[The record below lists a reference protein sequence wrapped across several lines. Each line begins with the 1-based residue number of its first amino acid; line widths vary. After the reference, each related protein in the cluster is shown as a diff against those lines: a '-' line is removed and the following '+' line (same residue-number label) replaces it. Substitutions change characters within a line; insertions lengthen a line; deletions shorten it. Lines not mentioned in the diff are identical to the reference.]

1 MEQILVTVD
10 DSQSV
15 EKICEAIK
23 MLPGVVA
30 VSKVKKP
37 VVKQQ

>member
-1 MEQILVTVD
+1 MEQILVTID

-15 EKICEAIK
+15 EKICEAIE